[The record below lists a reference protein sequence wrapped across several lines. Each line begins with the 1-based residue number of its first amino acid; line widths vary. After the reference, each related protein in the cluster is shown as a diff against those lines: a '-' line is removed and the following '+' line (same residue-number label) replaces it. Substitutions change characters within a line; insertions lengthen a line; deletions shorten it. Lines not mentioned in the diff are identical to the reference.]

1 MRVRAE
7 NTSGIYITKKK
18 SFSHQNTPSEL
29 NTPGSRIRAA
39 RNEANLSIREIAALS
54 GLTPE
59 AISMMENGVHP
70 PSLKSLRKI
79 SNCLNQP
86 IYYLGCFEALPELT
100 LGDRLKKARLFY
112 GLTKE
117 EAAQKLGVDAKS
129 VMNWEANKVNPSKNH
144 LSDIGHFVRII
155 EILNL

>member
-1 MRVRAE
+1 M
-7 NTSGIYITKKK
+7 KKK
-18 SFSHQNTPSEL
+18 SLSPQNPPSDL
-29 NTPGSRIRAA
+29 YTPGQRIRTA
-39 RNEANLSIREIAALS
+39 RIEANLSIRELAALS

-59 AISMMENGVHP
+59 AISKMENGVHP
-70 PSLKSLRKI
+70 PSLKSLKKI
-79 SNCLNQP
+79 SACLNRP
-86 IYYLGCFEALPELT
+86 IHYLGCFEALPEST

-112 GLTKE
+112 GHTKE